1 MNDRS
6 SMPPVSVT
14 MQPAKPVVLAPPD
27 DAGADEVEL
36 LVEPV
41 VGAELLL
48 LPHAATA
55 SVADTASAAAAHAL
69 YLTITSEEAGGLPA
83 SQPMIKDYRRL

>member
-1 MNDRS
+1 
-6 SMPPVSVT
+6 
-14 MQPAKPVVLAPPD
+14 MQPVKPAVLAPPPD
-27 DAGADEVEL
+27 AAGADEAEL
-36 LVEPV
+36 LFEPLD
-41 VGAELLL
+41 GAELLL

-69 YLTITSEEAGGLPA
+69 YLTTTSAKAGSSPA